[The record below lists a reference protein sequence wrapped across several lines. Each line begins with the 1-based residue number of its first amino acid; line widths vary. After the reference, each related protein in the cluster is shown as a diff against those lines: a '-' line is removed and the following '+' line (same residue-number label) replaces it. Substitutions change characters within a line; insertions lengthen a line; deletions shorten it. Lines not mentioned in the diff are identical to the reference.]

1 MEESSK
7 FLKEFLIDILC
18 RLFAS
23 LVAFSCLRKLDF
35 RSVEPMFLVKSVF
48 ENLILLL
55 RILTSYMPIRIF
67 MTTNTRLRWIL
78 DLCTKSCKDAGID
91 LLGP

>member
-7 FLKEFLIDILC
+7 FLEEFLIDILY

-23 LVAFSCLRKLDF
+23 LVAFSCLQMLDF
-35 RSVEPMFLVKSVF
+35 RLVEPMFLVKSVF

-55 RILTSYMPIRIF
+55 SILISYMPIRIF

-78 DLCTKSCKDAGID
+78 D
-91 LLGP
+91 